1 MWDLSVT
8 QLGEKLCESFPPS
21 SAAAITTPSPPLP
34 LSSRDGLLT
43 SIRRF
48 SQHWAGP
55 GKRTNDVI
63 PSEMT
68 LKCQSAAA
76 DIIHLAHIFLQH
88 LFVFRCSSSR
98 SWSSPPSSVPPGS
111 AEVRCQ
117 TTEDRLQSDC
127 VFPCSY
133 ECLAQEDCVLN
144 MICVSRCISPSCFK
158 ASSDDNLSCLQTQ
171 VCCLY
176 ISPKSF

>member
-8 QLGEKLCESFPPS
+8 QLGEKLCESLPPS
-21 SAAAITTPSPPLP
+21 HHHTIPPSASFFQ
-34 LSSRDGLLT
+34 RDGLLT

-48 SQHWAGP
+48 SQHWTGP

-88 LFVFRCSSSR
+88 LFVFFCSSSR

-111 AEVRCQ
+111 AVLRCAARQRRTDYNQ
-117 TTEDRLQSDC
+117 TVSSPAATNAPLKRTVFSTWYAC
-127 VFPCSY
+127 HVVFPRPVLRLHLTIIY
-133 ECLAQEDCVLN
+133 LVFKRRCV
-144 MICVSRCISPSCFK
+144 VF
-158 ASSDDNLSCLQTQ
+158 
-171 VCCLY
+171 VHFFY
-176 ISPKSF
+176 WF